1 MAVAGDARARGAPC
15 IRLARLEDAE
25 ALAPLCGQLGYPST
39 AEEVLERLRRILADP
54 LQAVYVAEIEGPRL
68 VGWIHVFPHLTVES
82 DPCAE
87 LGGLVVEE
95 RHRGRGV
102 GGRLMEQAEK
112 WARER
117 GYRAL
122 TLRSNVLRARAH
134 AFYERLGYASPK
146 SQRVFSKRLGPSR

>member
-1 MAVAGDARARGAPC
+1 VTVAADARARRAPR
-15 IRLARLEDAE
+15 IRPARLKDAQG
-25 ALAPLCGQLGYPST
+25 LAPLCGQLGYPST
-39 AEEVLERLRRILADP
+39 PEEVLARLRRILADP
-54 LQAVYVAEIEGPRL
+54 LQAVYVAEIPGRRL
-68 VGWIHVFPHLTVES
+68 VGWIHIFPHVTVES

-95 RHRGRGV
+95 GQRSRGL
-102 GGRLMEQAEK
+102 GGRLMEQAER

-146 SQRVFSKRLGPSR
+146 SQRVFSKPLRPSR